1 MNDIEHTVQAP
12 TPTDSPLVA
21 GDNDNPAAADR
32 WSALGFTPADGGG
45 YLTPA
50 DLIVFEIS
58 DAAARPAIVQT
69 LMHMGE
75 PPRLNVKIGAAEQT
89 FFRLADPEL
98 AATLKRSV
106 PAGVYVRTGG
116 DTIQLPDTAAW
127 ATPTSF
133 PATAADLSAITAVEV
148 SRIAKADL
156 PTAQPL
162 IERTPLTAM
171 SLRGLSAEFRARAV
185 EAKPL
190 LADLCF
196 SGQVTTWYAAPNT
209 GKTLITLNLLVDA
222 VREGRVTGGN
232 VYYINADDGSDGI
245 ATKMEILDPLE
256 VHTLVPGFREF
267 NPIELAGKLTK
278 MGVREQSRGVFVI
291 IDTTKKFASLMDKRE
306 ATAFGTAC
314 RQVAMN
320 GGAVLNLAHTT
331 KNPNADGTP
340 RYSGTTDLL
349 EDADAAYTIA
359 KVDSGGEAG
368 ERVVEFKCFKQRG
381 PNAETAAYAYDA
393 APDTSYLDRF
403 ASVRRVDLEALDQ
416 FKRVEAQRAD
426 AEVIEIVRKC
436 IAEGH
441 NSKILLGKEAAKR
454 AGVSVRQAYLLVERY
469 TGTDP
474 AQHRWSFSVGGHGIH
489 RFELLPLAA

>member
-1 MNDIEHTVQAP
+1 M
-12 TPTDSPLVA
+12 
-21 GDNDNPAAADR
+21 
-32 WSALGFTPADGGG
+32 
-45 YLTPA
+45 
-50 DLIVFEIS
+50 
-58 DAAARPAIVQT
+58 
-69 LMHMGE
+69 
-75 PPRLNVKIGAAEQT
+75 
-89 FFRLADPEL
+89 
-98 AATLKRSV
+98 
-106 PAGVYVRTGG
+106 
-116 DTIQLPDTAAW
+116 
-127 ATPTSF
+127 
-133 PATAADLSAITAVEV
+133 
-148 SRIAKADL
+148 
-156 PTAQPL
+156 
-162 IERTPLTAM
+162 
-171 SLRGLSAEFRARAV
+171 
-185 EAKPL
+185 
-190 LADLCF
+190 
-196 SGQVTTWYAAPNT
+196 
-209 GKTLITLNLLVDA
+209 
-222 VREGRVTGGN
+222 TGGN

-256 VHTLVPGFREF
+256 VHTLVPGFHGF
-267 NPIELAGKLTK
+267 NAAELADKLTK

-331 KNPNADGTP
+331 KNPNTDGTP
-340 RYSGTTDLL
+340 RYSGTTDFL

-403 ASVRRVDLEALDQ
+403 ASVRRVELEALDQ

-436 IAEGH
+436 IAEGY
-441 NSKILLGKEAAKR
+441 NSKMVLGKEAATR
-454 AGVSVRQAYLLVERY
+454 AGVSARQAYKLVERY

-474 AQHRWSFSVGGHGIH
+474 AQHRWSFSVGGHGTH